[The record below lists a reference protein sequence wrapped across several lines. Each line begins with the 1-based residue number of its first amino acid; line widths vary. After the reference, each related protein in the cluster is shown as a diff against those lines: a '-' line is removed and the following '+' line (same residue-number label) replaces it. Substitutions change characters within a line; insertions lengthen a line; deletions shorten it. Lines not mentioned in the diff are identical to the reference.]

1 MYLIFVSA
9 PCVRL
14 YFVKYSLGSPN
25 IILVAIML
33 DDIDHKI
40 LEIIQKQG
48 RTRRN
53 DLAERVGLSL
63 PAVSERLRK
72 LEEGGIITGYFAR
85 LDHKILGKDI
95 TAFVLATI
103 DSSKHYSSFVEHIE
117 NTDDILE
124 CHAITGEGTHLLKI
138 RTENTASLEKLLA
151 KIQSW
156 TGVTKT
162 TTSIVLSSP
171 KETSVIKVHLHK

>member
-1 MYLIFVSA
+1 
-9 PCVRL
+9 
-14 YFVKYSLGSPN
+14 
-25 IILVAIML
+25 ML
-33 DDIDHKI
+33 DDIDNKI

-72 LEEGGIITGYFAR
+72 LEEAGIIAGYFAR
-85 LDHKILGKDI
+85 LNHQLLGKDI
-95 TAFVLATI
+95 TAFVLATV
-103 DSSKHYSSFVEHIE
+103 DSSKHYNAFVDHIQ
-117 NTDDILE
+117 TLDDILE

-156 TGVTKT
+156 SGVVKT

-171 KETSVIKVHLHK
+171 KESTVIRIIPHK